1 MLADACRGPNLD
13 NQKGISDTGIY
24 DLCDRIFARTRFEHI
39 DKSTADKELATKRNV
54 YRSSLKSAAMEAL
67 SALVEG
73 VQDELITDQMLALL
87 QWHGL
92 VDQIKQC
99 YQSYDRG
106 TDLPPDVV
114 LSEGISYFFLLKH
127 LKNYD
132 RRNEF
137 IAPALAHAPQKILD
151 FFEMRTGYV
160 EILRDERLERVYYQL
175 PEDCVR
181 GTAFDAK
188 PFDEMYAAERE
199 DVEKKSRDFVQN
211 MVHIVDKIQFH
222 DQIRKSKLAWTV
234 KKWDLIRQ
242 VNFIWTFALH
252 GLLIC
257 GGYMPYY
264 SKRDYADLLL
274 KRAEEEA
281 GGGDRRKAAAGVN
294 TGDSSDSSD
303 FQLTNSD
310 VYFFEEVLPKVS
322 MTTDSTRTHL
332 FSRACLSTAMFGI
345 A

>member
-1 MLADACRGPNLD
+1 
-13 NQKGISDTGIY
+13 
-24 DLCDRIFARTRFEHI
+24 
-39 DKSTADKELATKRNV
+39 
-54 YRSSLKSAAMEAL
+54 
-67 SALVEG
+67 
-73 VQDELITDQMLALL
+73 
-87 QWHGL
+87 
-92 VDQIKQC
+92 
-99 YQSYDRG
+99 
-106 TDLPPDVV
+106 
-114 LSEGISYFFLLKH
+114 
-127 LKNYD
+127 
-132 RRNEF
+132 
-137 IAPALAHAPQKILD
+137 
-151 FFEMRTGYV
+151 
-160 EILRDERLERVYYQL
+160 L

-222 DQIRKSKLAWTV
+222 DQIRNSKLAWTV

-274 KRAEEEA
+274 KHTGQAV
-281 GGGDRRKAAAGVN
+281 GGGERRKAAAGVN
-294 TGDSSDSSD
+294 HGDGDSSLTAED
-303 FQLTNSD
+303 FEPTNTD

-322 MTTDSTRTHL
+322 MTTDSTRTL
-332 FSRACLSTAMFGI
+332 LCSNACLSTAMEPFRVRNRLAHAHISGSFISLSGI
-345 A
+345 HMCIPNGRLID